1 VTNETRALVKALRR
15 DGHWVDVV
23 QCLSGDYVVRVKMQ
37 DWSESR
43 ELPLRYDANS
53 ITIEEL
59 LSDEALGKCLERV
72 TGYGKVATW
81 RRAE

>member
-1 VTNETRALVKALRR
+1 MTTETRALVEALRR

-23 QCLSGDYVVRVKMQ
+23 QVLSGEYVVQVKMR
-37 DWSESR
+37 DWGESR

-59 LSDEALGKCLERV
+59 LSEEALGECLELV

-81 RRAE
+81 RPMV